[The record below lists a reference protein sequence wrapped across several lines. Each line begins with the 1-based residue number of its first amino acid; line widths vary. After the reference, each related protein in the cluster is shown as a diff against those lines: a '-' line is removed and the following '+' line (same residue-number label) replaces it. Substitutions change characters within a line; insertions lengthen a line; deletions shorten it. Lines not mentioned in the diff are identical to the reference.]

1 MKLADETPLLDSG
14 LFTVVVAGVV
24 GVVMLSAFFLP
35 LKRAEAESGLTP
47 TYEERCTGRRYLGF
61 GFFGTYL
68 SLRISFYDEFI
79 VLGAVLRRVI
89 PYSSVKSVEFKQLFI
104 SKGIVIHTQNPD
116 ARFALFPRQPQKM
129 LELFAGK
136 GVAVTSK

>member
-1 MKLADETPLLDSG
+1 MADPG
-14 LFTVVVAGVV
+14 LITLIGAGVV
-24 GVVMLSAFFLP
+24 GVVLLSAFFLP
-35 LKRAEAESGLTP
+35 LRRAEAESGLTP
-47 TYEERCTGRRYLGF
+47 TYEERCTGRRYIGF

-79 VLGAVLRRVI
+79 VLGAVLQRVI

-136 GVAVTSK
+136 GVAVARKRSAVS